1 MPHARYGLMRTAGSG
16 SAISLSLT
24 ALGLALSFA
33 ATVVA
38 AKAQTGQCARIF
50 DIELS
55 TMRTFCGSEE
65 EFARAIA
72 ICAAR
77 YDALT
82 DRERNGPTGIALSAR
97 CSTLRN
103 ANTVIG
109 MHRQHEADER
119 NRIEDARRRL
129 RALGVE
135 Q

>member
-1 MPHARYGLMRTAGSG
+1 MRVPHLAA
-16 SAISLSLT
+16 LT
-24 ALGLALSFA
+24 VALSVGA
-33 ATVVA
+33 AIGA
-38 AKAQTGQCARIF
+38 AKAQQAQCARIF

-55 TMRTFCGSEE
+55 TMRTFCGSEDQ
-65 EFARAIA
+65 FARAIA
-72 ICAAR
+72 ICVAS

-82 DRERNGPTGIALSAR
+82 DRERNGPTGTALSAR

-109 MHRQHEADER
+109 MHRSHEADER

-129 RALGVE
+129 RALGVG

>member
-1 MPHARYGLMRTAGSG
+1 MRV
-16 SAISLSLT
+16 SALT
-24 ALGLALSFA
+24 ALAVALTIGA
-33 ATVVA
+33 AVGA
-38 AKAQTGQCARIF
+38 AKAQQAQCARIF

-82 DRERNGPTGIALSAR
+82 DRERNGATGTALSAR
-97 CSTLRN
+97 CNTLRN

-109 MHRQHEADER
+109 MHRRHETDEH